1 MRALVF
7 SGTSEG
13 KEICHF
19 LSEKSVETK
28 VCVATDFGREV
39 MEELKCVSVHIG
51 RLQIEE
57 MISLMH
63 DYDIVIDA
71 THPYATAVTENIL
84 EACSQT
90 HTEYVRLLRED
101 TFEDNNNSQVITVPD
116 VKHAARYLKDNSEGK
131 IFISTGSK
139 ELHEYKVIP
148 DYKERIVAR
157 VLPVEDS
164 IRKCEELGLKHTI
177 YEKGPFDYE
186 QNKAAFSKENA
197 EWLVTK
203 SGGKAGGFD
212 EKLDAALEL
221 GMKVIVITRPEER
234 TDGKSLEEVK
244 LQISKMLRE

>member
-19 LSEKSVETK
+19 LSEKSVEAT

-39 MEELKCVSVHIG
+39 MDELQGVSIHTG
-51 RLQIEE
+51 RLQLED
-57 MISLMH
+57 MISFVH
-63 DYDIVIDA
+63 GYDIVIDA
-71 THPYATAVTENIL
+71 THPYATAVTENIV

-101 TFEDNNNSQVITVPD
+101 TFDNNGNSQVITVPD
-116 VKHAARYLKDNSEGK
+116 VKQAAEYLKDNSEGK

-139 ELHEYKVIP
+139 ELHEYQVIP
-148 DYKERIVAR
+148 DYKERIIAR
-157 VLPVEDS
+157 VLPVEAS
-164 IRKCEELGLKHTI
+164 IKKCEELGLKHTI
-177 YEKGPFDYE
+177 YEKGPFGYE
-186 QNKAAFSKENA
+186 QNKAAFSEENA

>member
-139 ELHEYKVIP
+139 EIHEYKVIP

-203 SGGKAGGFD
+203 SAGKAGGFD
-212 EKLDAALEL
+212 EKFYAALEL

-234 TDGKSLEEVK
+234 TDGKTLEEVN

>member
-19 LSEKSVETK
+19 LSEKSVETT

-39 MEELKCVSVHIG
+39 MDELQGVSIHTG
-51 RLQIEE
+51 RLQLED
-57 MISLMH
+57 MISFVH
-63 DYDIVIDA
+63 GYDIVIDA
-71 THPYATAVTENIL
+71 THPYATAVTENIV
-84 EACSQT
+84 EACRQT
-90 HTEYVRLLRED
+90 HTEHIRLLRED
-101 TFEDNNNSQVITVPD
+101 TFDNNGNSQVITVPD
-116 VKHAARYLKDNSEGK
+116 VKQAAEYLKDNSKGQ

-139 ELHEYKVIP
+139 ELHEYQVIP
-148 DYKERIVAR
+148 DYKERIIAR
-157 VLPVEDS
+157 VLPVEAS
-164 IRKCEELGLKHTI
+164 IKKCEELGLKHTI

-186 QNKAAFSKENA
+186 QNKAAFSEENA

>member
-71 THPYATAVTENIL
+71 THPYATAVTENIV

-90 HTEYVRLLRED
+90 HTEHIRLLRED
-101 TFEDNNNSQVITVPD
+101 TFDNNGNSQVITVPD
-116 VKHAARYLKDNSEGK
+116 VKQAARYLKDNSEGQ

-203 SGGKAGGFD
+203 SAGKAGGFD
-212 EKLDAALEL
+212 EKFYAALEL

-234 TDGKSLEEVK
+234 TDGKTLEEVN

>member
-1 MRALVF
+1 
-7 SGTSEG
+7 
-13 KEICHF
+13 
-19 LSEKSVETK
+19 
-28 VCVATDFGREV
+28 
-39 MEELKCVSVHIG
+39 
-51 RLQIEE
+51 
-57 MISLMH
+57 
-63 DYDIVIDA
+63 
-71 THPYATAVTENIL
+71 NIL

-203 SGGKAGGFD
+203 SAGKAGGFD
-212 EKLDAALEL
+212 EKFYAALEL

-234 TDGKSLEEVK
+234 TDGKTLEEVN

>member
-19 LSEKSVETK
+19 LSEKSVETT

-39 MEELKCVSVHIG
+39 MDELQGVSIHTG
-51 RLQIEE
+51 RLQLED
-57 MISLMH
+57 MISFVH
-63 DYDIVIDA
+63 GYDIVIDA
-71 THPYATAVTENIL
+71 THPYATAVTENIV
-84 EACSQT
+84 EACRQT
-90 HTEYVRLLRED
+90 HTEHIRLLRED
-101 TFEDNNNSQVITVPD
+101 TFDNNGNSQVITVPD
-116 VKHAARYLKDNSEGK
+116 VKQAAEYLKDNSKGQ

-139 ELHEYKVIP
+139 ELHEYQVIP
-148 DYKERIVAR
+148 DYKERIIAR
-157 VLPVEDS
+157 VLPVEAS
-164 IRKCEELGLKHTI
+164 IKKCEELGLKHTI